1 MRLEESSI
9 YIGLKKLRRWTF
21 RVQKWMTKADR
32 IIYGVSLREESG
44 QALSNYVMAF
54 LSTNPQ
60 KKVEYLEESMKR
72 FTCLRLDFETCIE
85 ENIIH
90 FRKRKLDEGIPQATD
105 QTPQNG
111 DAPVP
116 TAERDPRDEV
126 STKAVELFAL
136 VARVDKDMCKWW
148 ASVSKGKTLYE

>member
-9 YIGLKKLRRWTF
+9 YIGLKNLRRWTF

-105 QTPQNG
+105 PEG
-111 DAPVP
+111 KASE
-116 TAERDPRDEV
+116 AERDPRDEV